1 MPDDLIA
8 VGRITD
14 AYGLK
19 GWVKIQPYGEPS
31 ESVLLHISHWWLS
44 RPARPGG
51 TAIALH
57 GRQASSMRA
66 HNEFVLAKLEGIDLP
81 EDAQLHKGVEISVG
95 RSEFPQ
101 AAEGEYYWVD
111 LVGCKVI
118 NREQIVLGAVSSVDD
133 HGAHPILAIQTEA
146 GDQLLI
152 PFVPHFIDQVS
163 IAARQIVVDWQLDY

>member
-1 MPDDLIA
+1 LIA

-19 GWVKIQPYGEPS
+19 GWVKIQPYGVSS
-31 ESVLLHISHWWLS
+31 ESVLLQITQWWLS

-51 TAIALH
+51 TTIGLH
-57 GRQASSMRA
+57 IRQASSMRA
-66 HNEFVLAKLEGIDLP
+66 HNEFVLAKIEGIDLP
-81 EDAQLHKGVEISVG
+81 EAAESHKGVEISVR
-95 RSEFPQ
+95 RSQFPQ
-101 AAEGEYYWVD
+101 AADGEYYWVD

-118 NREQIVLGAVSSVDD
+118 NREQIALGSVLSVDD

-152 PFVPHFIDQVS
+152 PFVPNFIGQVS